1 MADDYACETEVV
13 PGAVLHA
20 QGSIKKEEERS
31 SQVKKEKPRKSEE
44 KPRRVSSLKVLLGR
58 GLGIG

>member
-31 SQVKKEKPRKSEE
+31 SQVEKEKPRKSEE
-44 KPRRVSSLKVLLGR
+44 KPRLL
-58 GLGIG
+58 LI